1 MNWRAPPQRSR
12 RSLLFGRALRL
23 RLLRFVLRLW
33 SRPGGGHGV
42 MSGARFYM
50 GSAPGVLNRRL
61 RRRIRPCWNNAFD
74 PIAAGT
80 SGEEGY
86 ERRHCNDAHHDVGPG
101 KGARAM
107 RTKLD
112 GLWGSASRGGDS
124 PPQVPCSL
132 RKILTLPDPDRF
144 LRSGAGC
151 ALRCLRPR
159 NVFIFHAGEMLP
171 GSVCLMHRAVGQLAG
186 RSSEGRHHENCS
198 EHDSLSRFH
207 VPARGHT

>member
-33 SRPGGGHGV
+33 VRPGGGHGL

-61 RRRIRPCWNNAFD
+61 RRRIRPSWNNAFD
-74 PIAAGT
+74 SIAAGT

-86 ERRHCNDAHHDVGPG
+86 ERRHCNDAHHDIGPG

-112 GLWGSASRGGDS
+112 GLAAQ
-124 PPQVPCSL
+124 PPVAGIARPKVPCSS

-144 LRSGAGC
+144 LRSGARC
-151 ALRCLRPR
+151 ALRWLRAR
-159 NVFIFHAGEMLP
+159 NVLIFHAGEMLP
-171 GSVCLMHRAVGQLAG
+171 SGIYLMHRAIGQLAG
-186 RSSEGRHHENCS
+186 PNSEGRHHENCS